1 MFFRRMQTNSSIKV
15 QTNFQ
20 FFYGRLITISHC
32 IKMWLRRE
40 KRCLYMQDLDLV
52 DHLVMT
58 LLLNASHPSMAE
70 RLVRD
75 LWLGQRAEDRRLP
88 DRTGVRLGGAF
99 TALLSALEPS
109 KKNIRFVNIDF
120 ISIFCWNNLICPIF
134 KNQSAV
140 C

>member
-1 MFFRRMQTNSSIKV
+1 MHNSISIKA

-20 FFYGRLITISHC
+20 FLLGRSITISHC
-32 IKMWLRRE
+32 IKNVIKKR

-75 LWLGQRAEDRRLP
+75 LGLGQRAEDRRLP

-109 KKNIRFVNIDF
+109 KKNIRFVNEDF
-120 ISIFCWNNLICPIF
+120 ISIFC
-134 KNQSAV
+134 
-140 C
+140 

>member
-1 MFFRRMQTNSSIKV
+1 MHNSISIKA

-20 FFYGRLITISHC
+20 FLLGRSITISHC
-32 IKMWLRRE
+32 IKNVIKKR

-75 LWLGQRAEDRRLP
+75 LGLGQRAEDRRLP

-120 ISIFCWNNLICPIF
+120 ISIFC
-134 KNQSAV
+134 
-140 C
+140 